1 MIGTAKLEIE
11 EKLRFTL
18 FKKKTQ
24 GWSIIYAG
32 LADIFGHYVDNG
44 LEIKDT
50 SQIYL
55 YGFLFNYGLGFGLPA
70 LVGNPPLPPIDCSEA
85 NWQATLDNYGLAF
98 GPVSLASQVDKILIE
113 V

>member
-1 MIGTAKLEIE
+1 MIDTAKLEIE

-32 LADIFGHYVDNG
+32 LADIFGHYVNND
-44 LEIKDT
+44 LIIKD
-50 SQIYL
+50 QAQVYL

-70 LVGNPPLPPIDCSEA
+70 LVGNPPLPPIDCSSS
-85 NWQATLDNYGLAF
+85 NWQHSLDNYGLAY
-98 GPVSLASQVDKILIE
+98 GPVALASQVDKILIE